1 MISLLLASVTLTAV
15 GQFLFIFVILRY
27 RWYGRITRV
36 LVCLGALTSC
46 VGAAWFVGGTLVGME
61 EGILP
66 AVIYSV
72 PQGIA
77 LWLILASRMYDIF
90 SNAPDRRQWA
100 AVDKRLEHMEE
111 SDEDRFSEGELE
123 KYEVRGRL
131 VKAAEKQHEKLDEI
145 LRLLR
150 RRR

>member
-27 RWYGRITRV
+27 RWYGRITRA

-46 VGAAWFVGGTLVGME
+46 MGAAWFVGGTLIGME
-61 EGILP
+61 NGLTAAI
-66 AVIYSV
+66 IYSV

-123 KYEVRGRL
+123 KHEVRGRL
-131 VKAAEKQHEKLDEI
+131 VEATKEQNAKLDEI

-150 RRR
+150 RGR